1 MLHGNLFV
9 KEEIKR
15 TPKTFPKQL
24 KTKYADLMKKGH
36 LLKRSVIKKRQM
48 NLRKIC
54 VYLFSF
60 LQLL

>member
-54 VYLFSF
+54 V
-60 LQLL
+60 